1 MKKIFII
8 GHAGY
13 IGPIL
18 VKLLKDKY
26 FICGVDTNWFKQK
39 VIYKDN
45 IEDYQPHKVIIEDLR
60 NLSLKNLGFIP
71 DAVIY
76 LAAIS
81 NDPMGNNFSKITK
94 QINTVYL
101 QKIAK
106 QAKLLGVKSLFLRC
120 CSIYGAAGNS
130 KKRESQITTSYRL
143 CKI

>member
-1 MKKIFII
+1 MKKILII

-94 QINTVYL
+94 QINTVY
-101 QKIAK
+101 
-106 QAKLLGVKSLFLRC
+106 
-120 CSIYGAAGNS
+120 
-130 KKRESQITTSYRL
+130 
-143 CKI
+143 